1 MSDFSKFRTAVGGFS
16 RTDVVNY
23 IEETSAAHQKALK
36 KLEDEKQALSQENDH
51 LLAEN
56 TRLQAKLSDL
66 RAEHEKLKEED
77 SALSEQ
83 VVSLSDEA
91 SALAAQLDAAKQ
103 ELDETKQALAQL
115 KAEQAVSEETGEEN
129 PAEPI
134 EPEAEAP
141 DDYRQQELAAYRRA
155 EQAERNAMTRARK
168 LREQL
173 SLLCEQS
180 KDRYTDAGEE
190 ISALTQDLSSGLS
203 RLQET
208 LADIQAIFDDAETAF
223 DELQLPDEDEL

>member
-1 MSDFSKFRTAVGGFS
+1 MSDFSRFRTAVGGFS

-23 IEETSAAHQKALK
+23 IEETSAAHQKALR

-56 TRLQAKLSDL
+56 TRLQAELSAL

-77 SALSEQ
+77 SALSAQ

-91 SALAAQLDAAKQ
+91 SELAAQLETAKQ
-103 ELDETKQALAQL
+103 ELEQL
-115 KAEQAVSEETGEEN
+115 KSEQASLDSSETACEEDAAGEE
-129 PAEPI
+129 PAQ
-134 EPEAEAP
+134 PEAATP
-141 DDYRQQELAAYRRA
+141 VDFSQQELAAYRRA
-155 EQAERNAMTRARK
+155 EQAERNAMVRARK

-180 KDRYTDAGEE
+180 KGRYTDAGEE
-190 ISALTQDLSSGLS
+190 ISALTADLSSGLS

-208 LADIQAIFDDAETAF
+208 LADIQAIFDDAESAF
-223 DELQLPDEDEL
+223 DELQLPGEDDV